1 MKTSWSAT
9 IDASKLNRSGGDP
22 AEKARP
28 LEREEGME
36 TVALNRVN
44 ESCNGRENMSG
55 WPDERIRPI
64 KVQRTLANF
73 YHNSNGLADVLVEQK
88 GTETRWIK
96 KMRY

>member
-1 MKTSWSAT
+1 MVGDNRCIEVK
-9 IDASKLNRSGGDP
+9 SKWRRSGRKSL
-22 AEKARP
+22 AVRT
-28 LEREEGME
+28 RELGME
-36 TVALNRVN
+36 TVAPNRVN